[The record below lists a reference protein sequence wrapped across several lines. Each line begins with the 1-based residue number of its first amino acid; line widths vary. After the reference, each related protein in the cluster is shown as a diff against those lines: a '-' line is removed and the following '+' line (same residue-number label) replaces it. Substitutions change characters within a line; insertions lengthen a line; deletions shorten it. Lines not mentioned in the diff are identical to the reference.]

1 MDLPTSAGISATLTF
16 YLGHEWTTA
25 SITIFVVGFLVIQ
38 SCSGRWGALMVLSS
52 AARVVSIKLCL
63 VGKII
68 STLSDA
74 SCLVACN
81 LHPSTSF
88 LYKLISFASR
98 LLLQIAARWNWW
110 FFLGGCSS
118 QPSIRPQ
125 QYSWKNPSLN
135 SQSQQLLPAPSQLRV
150 VAQGWWR
157 TTATRWHRRLWRHTA
172 RSCSMTPW
180 LVH

>member
-1 MDLPTSAGISATLTF
+1 MDLPTSAGIGATLTF

-25 SITIFVVGFLVIQ
+25 SITIFVVGFLLMQ

-52 AARVVSIKLCL
+52 AARVVSIKLCV

-74 SCLVACN
+74 SCLVTCN
-81 LHPSTSF
+81 LQPAFCTNW
-88 LYKLISFASR
+88 LV
-98 LLLQIAARWNWW
+98 LLPVCFCRSQHGETDG

-135 SQSQQLLPAPSQLRV
+135 SQSQQLLPAPSPLRV

-157 TTATRWHRRLWRHTA
+157 TTDTRWHRRLWRHTS